1 MSVESVVLN
10 MLSNN
15 LHRETDSKYMDIYIY
30 KVYNYVF
37 ISILAPFFEESF
49 SSSAVFG
56 AVPSKLGMCLL
67 PWPGHKDHRKKVCSS
82 CLIGHE
88 MDMDVADVRWKS
100 GLFEATNR
108 SLRRRK
114 KWPVICLGISL
125 QSWSTTFCAIHH
137 FPSVSLANAQDKSP
151 DAVAFCGQVLCC
163 DCGLIHSW
171 LVDHNC
177 QPSKGTANIRILQS
191 HSCRML

>member
-1 MSVESVVLN
+1 MVLN

-30 KVYNYVF
+30 TVYNYVF

-49 SSSAVFG
+49 SSSTVFG
-56 AVPSKLGMCLL
+56 AEVQAGRPAMCLL

-114 KWPVICLGISL
+114 K
-125 QSWSTTFCAIHH
+125 
-137 FPSVSLANAQDKSP
+137 
-151 DAVAFCGQVLCC
+151 
-163 DCGLIHSW
+163 
-171 LVDHNC
+171 
-177 QPSKGTANIRILQS
+177 
-191 HSCRML
+191 